1 MLSFSLLRFSVS
13 HWFLYSREHVN
24 TEGLWD
30 TKSSSH
36 GLPFPRRT
44 DTAHCSLLSSLAH
57 RCYKWGS
64 VGRSDWGAA
73 NGCNTT
79 SAPGNNKESN
89 SVFSWMSL
97 KTTMVRKRERD
108 VTPAECLMDLEECL
122 AKPTRLLHYGSV
134 KWYKGFFQAA
144 RIKQIVIQYRGQEK
158 YLSHGQMRPL
168 GSLDGVV
175 HVFLWKVSVNSL
187 TGCLCFV
194 TRSTVTL
201 SFLGMAFPCNIWA
214 PGQRGVGCK
223 QHRNSCFVIPR
234 NMRQKVEKNKPYEQ
248 WLTHL

>member
-1 MLSFSLLRFSVS
+1 MRYQV
-13 HWFLYSREHVN
+13 FLTRPSIPWENSR
-24 TEGLWD
+24 
-30 TKSSSH
+30 
-36 GLPFPRRT
+36 
-44 DTAHCSLLSSLAH
+44 CSLLSFLAH

-64 VGRSDWGAA
+64 VGHPDWGAA
-73 NGCNTT
+73 NGCNKT

-122 AKPTRLLHYGSV
+122 EEPTRLLHYGSA
-134 KWYKGFFQAA
+134 KWYKGFFQATK
-144 RIKQIVIQYRGQEK
+144 IIQIVFQYRGQEK
-158 YLSHGQMRPL
+158 YQSHGQMRPL

-201 SFLGMAFPCNIWA
+201 NFLGMAFPCNIWV
-214 PGQRGVGCK
+214 PGQRGGGTTQKFLFCYSKKHETESWKK
-223 QHRNSCFVIPR
+223 QTLWAMTDPFITHVY
-234 NMRQKVEKNKPYEQ
+234 KVDMSIET
-248 WLTHL
+248 LI